1 MTEGTGILSYA
12 IRSVLMIGLFI
23 LLLFV
28 PAGRLDWIEGWLFLL
43 GFLGIVG
50 ALVIWG
56 YHTRPDLMRER
67 TQAGENVKLWDRV
80 ILGIYTGLLVVMLIV
95 AGLDSGRFNWSEP
108 PLVLRIMA
116 WLGLLISVMLVWWTM
131 AVNPFLSEQVRIQD
145 DRGHVVVSEGPYKFV
160 RHPMYVGVILAVVCV
175 PIVLGS
181 YWAWIPAFLIALLFI
196 VRTAL
201 EDQTLQ
207 EELPGYREYAERVRF
222 RLIPHIW

>member
-1 MTEGTGILSYA
+1 MTEGTGKLSNA
-12 IRSVLMIGLFI
+12 IRSVLMIVLFI

-28 PAGRLDWIEGWLFLL
+28 PAGRLDWIEGWLFFL

-67 TQAGENVKLWDRV
+67 TQAGENVKLWDRL

-95 AGLDSGRFNWSEP
+95 AGLDSGRFNWSDP
-108 PLVLRIMA
+108 PLVHRIMA
-116 WLGLLISVMLVWWTM
+116 WLGLLISVTLVWWTM

-145 DRGHVVVSEGPYKFV
+145 DRGHQVVSEGPYKFV
-160 RHPMYVGVILAVVCV
+160 RHPMYVGVILAVICV

-181 YWAWIPAFLIALLFI
+181 YWAWIPASLIALLFI
-196 VRTAL
+196 IRTAL
-201 EDQTLQ
+201 EDRTLQ